1 MSTQNETTSSEN
13 RRKIRVM
20 LVDDSVVIRGF
31 ISRMLQTQDN
41 IEVVSSVQNGQLAV
55 QSVVRA
61 DPDIVILDIEMPV
74 MDGITALPQILKARP
89 GTKVVM
95 CSTLTTRNA
104 DITLQAMKLGAVDC
118 IAKPTSSLEVR
129 NKEDFQTTLMNI
141 VNGIGGSAARARG
154 ASLIKPSTSTYISPA
169 APASKTSPTLRAKS
183 LSDNRDISVIAI
195 GSSTGGPNALFTV
208 LKQMKN
214 LRVPIVITQHM
225 PPTFTMIL
233 AQHIEQQT
241 GIPSHEG
248 AEGMLVEA
256 GHAYVA
262 PGGKHMEFEKDG
274 TRTKIRLSDNPPENF
289 CKPSVDPMM
298 RSAIKIYG
306 ARNVFGI
313 ILTGM
318 GHDGLHSCMDL
329 VKEGGR
335 IIAQDEKTSVVWGM
349 PGAVSNAGICTDVLP
364 VDQIAGWVRGNLNV

>member
-1 MSTQNETTSSEN
+1 MSTQNETTSN
-13 RRKIRVM
+13 GDKRKIRVM

-41 IEVVSSVQNGQLAV
+41 VEIVGSVQNGQLAV

-74 MDGITALPQILKARP
+74 MDGITALPEILKARP

-104 DITLQAMKLGAVDC
+104 DITMKAMELGAVDC

-129 NKEDFQTTLMNI
+129 NREDFQTTLLNI
-141 VNGIGGSAARARG
+141 INGIGGTAARERG
-154 ASLIKPSTSTYISPA
+154 AKLKPVTAYVKPA
-169 APASKTSPTLRAKS
+169 ATTPTSAPALRTSSNT
-183 LSDNRDISVIAI
+183 DNKDISLLAI
-195 GSSTGGPNALFTV
+195 GSSTGGPNALFAV
-208 LKQMKN
+208 LKQLKG
-214 LRVPIVITQHM
+214 LKVPIVITQHM
-225 PPTFTMIL
+225 PPTFTTIL
-233 AQHIEQQT
+233 AQHIEQQS
-241 GIPSHEG
+241 GIPTSEG
-248 AEGMLVEA
+248 AQGMEVER

-262 PGGKHMEFEKDG
+262 PGGQHMELKKNG
-274 TRTKIRLSDNPPENF
+274 TKVTIELSDAPPENF
-289 CKPSVDPMM
+289 CKPAVDPMI
-298 RSAIKIYG
+298 RSAISAYG

-318 GHDGLHSCMDL
+318 GHDGLNGCTEL
-329 VKEGGR
+329 VNEGGR

-349 PGAVSNAGICTDVLP
+349 PGAVSNAGICTEVLP
-364 VDQIAGWVRGNLNV
+364 LDQIAGWVRNNLNVY